1 LSFVLDGR
9 IIWSQTISGI
19 LLVLFLRTPCL
30 DSQIIPESLHNM
42 PDLPPIY
49 NSRILKICIEYL
61 HANYPD
67 VDVEPILRYANV
79 TRYEVDDPGHWF
91 NQQHIDRFYAKVVE
105 ATGNDFIARDA
116 GRFSVSADAS
126 GAVKQR
132 VLGLLQVSSIYLLIA
147 KLYPMISLGADVSSR
162 KISANCVEI
171 TVIPNQ
177 QVQEN
182 PHQCK
187 HRIGIFEALATV
199 STHKFAQVEHTE
211 CVHQGDSCCRYRVK
225 WEDPLHRR
233 WNRYLTVAIFLMI
246 ACAPPA
252 YHFLEIT
259 QWLVLLLSGVVG
271 LLLVCLSAN
280 HYRTKDL
287 MQKIISQGNVAED
300 HVKEIDYRYR
310 GALLIQKIGQATSM
324 TLDTNQLVRIVTET
338 IKHYLD
344 FDRGIIMLA
353 DKARKRLIYEAG
365 YGFDEQMTDLLTKTH
380 FRLDNPDAEGIFIQT
395 FHRQRAILVDDL
407 DMLRESFSVRSQ
419 KFASQIGSRSLICI
433 PIVYERTSI
442 GILVVDNIITKR
454 PLTKSDLNLLMGVT
468 SQIAVSLSSAEAVRE
483 LRRSEE
489 RFRSLYE
496 NAPTAYVSIRA
507 SDAAIVNCNAAA
519 VELLGY
525 DRNQLIGSSLMDHV
539 APKEAGAMGSPMLL
553 ELLQNGQSV
562 RNESMRL
569 VHRDGR
575 FLWGNVSLDPFKD
588 SQGRVIEGRCIIIDT
603 TEQTQLE
610 EQLRNAQRMETIGML
625 AGGVAHDLSN
635 ILSAIVSYPDLI
647 LMDIKPDSSLYEPL
661 SKIKSAGGRAAA
673 MVHDLLT
680 LARRGVP
687 VKNVV
692 MVNELVKE
700 YLASPE
706 FESLL
711 ARNPNITV
719 EDQLDAALLAIK
731 GSEMHLTKALM
742 NIMINAAEAIPDGG
756 FIRISTHKETVRPD
770 DPRSPVRGGEHVVLS
785 VKDDGHG
792 IAPEDLKHVFEPF
805 FSTKRMGRSGTG
817 LGMAIVWAAV
827 HDLDGFIDIDSR
839 LNIGTTVRLYFPATS
854 DKTFSHSNPPILIED
869 YKGRGEVVLLVE
881 DDTEHREIAG
891 RMLSRLGYRV
901 IAVNCGE
908 AALAELE
915 KDRPDLVVLD
925 MILGPG
931 LDGLATYQRI
941 LNMNPR
947 QRAIIASGF
956 AETSRVRK
964 ALELG
969 AGAYIKKPYS
979 LKEIGVAVRYEL
991 DREAS

>member
-1 LSFVLDGR
+1 MS
-9 IIWSQTISGI
+9 
-19 LLVLFLRTPCL
+19 
-30 DSQIIPESLHNM
+30 
-42 PDLPPIY
+42 DLPPIY
-49 NSRILKICIEYL
+49 NSRILKLYIEYL
-61 HANYPD
+61 HSNYPD

-79 TRYEVDDPGHWF
+79 TSYELEDPGHWF
-91 NQQHIDRFYAKVVE
+91 NQQHIDRFYTKVVE
-105 ATGNDFIARDA
+105 ATGNKTIARDA
-116 GRFSVSADAS
+116 GRFAVSSNAS

-132 VLGLLQVSSIYLLIA
+132 VLGLLKVSSIYMLLA
-147 KLYPMISLGADVSSR
+147 KLYPMMSHGADVSSR
-162 KISANCVEI
+162 KVSANCVEI

-177 QVQEN
+177 QVQES
-182 PHQCK
+182 PHQCEN
-187 HRIGIFEALATV
+187 RIGIFEALATV
-199 STHKFAQVEHTE
+199 STEKNAQVEHTH
-211 CVHQGDSCCRYRVK
+211 CVHQDQPCCRYLVK
-225 WEDPLHRR
+225 WEEPLQVR
-233 WNRYLTVAIFLMI
+233 WNRCVYIAIVLLVV
-246 ACAPPA
+246 CAPSA
-252 YHFLEIT
+252 FFLLPFT
-259 QWLVLLLSGVVG
+259 QWVILLLSGTIG
-271 LLLVCLSAN
+271 LLLVYLSV
-280 HYRTKDL
+280 YRNRTRDL
-287 MQKIISQGNVAED
+287 MEKIKSQGNVAED
-300 HVKEIDYRYR
+300 HVKEIDFRYR
-310 GALLIQKIGQATSM
+310 SALLVQKIGQATSM
-324 TLDTNQLVRIVTET
+324 TLDTHQLVRVVIEN
-338 IKHYLD
+338 IQHYLD

-353 DKARKRLIYEAG
+353 DKARKHLVYEAG
-365 YGFDEQMTDLLTKTH
+365 YGFEGSITELLIKTH

-395 FHRQRAILVDDL
+395 FRQQRAILVDDL
-407 DMLRESFSVRSQ
+407 DMLRESFSARSQ
-419 KFASQIGSRSLICI
+419 KFASQIGSKSLICI

-468 SQIAVSLSSAEAVRE
+468 SQIAVSLSSAEAYRE

-496 NAPTAYVSIRA
+496 NAPTAYVTIRA
-507 SDAAIVNCNAAA
+507 SDGAIVNCNAAA

-525 DRNQLIGSSLMDHV
+525 DRKQLIGSSLMNHV
-539 APKEAGAMGSPMLL
+539 AAEESGAMRSPLL
-553 ELLQNGQSV
+553 LDMLQNGQSL

-569 VHRDGR
+569 VHRDGHY
-575 FLWGNVSLDPFKD
+575 LWGNVSLDPFRD
-588 SQGRVIEGRCIIIDT
+588 NRGRVIEGRCIIIDT
-603 TEQTQLE
+603 TEQVQLE

-647 LMDIKPDSSLYEPL
+647 LMDIKPDSPLYEPL
-661 SKIKSAGGRAAA
+661 NKIKSAGGRAAA

-706 FESLL
+706 FENLVD
-711 ARNPNITV
+711 RNPSITV
-719 EDQLDAALLAIK
+719 ENDLDTELLAIK

-742 NIMINAAEAIPDGG
+742 NIMINAAEAIPGG
-756 FIRISTHKETVRPD
+756 GVIRISTHNEKVGAD
-770 DPRSPVRGGEHVVLS
+770 DPRSPVRDGEHVVLS
-785 VKDDGHG
+785 VTDNGYG
-792 IAPEDLKHVFEPF
+792 IAPEDLKRVFEPF
-805 FSTKRMGRSGTG
+805 FSTKRLGRSGTG

-827 HDLDGFIDIDSR
+827 HDLDGFIDIDSQ
-839 LNIGTTVRLYFPATS
+839 LNIGTTVRLYFPATNEKS
-854 DKTFSHSNPPILIED
+854 ATHVNPPILIDD

-925 MILGPG
+925 MILGSG

-941 LNMNPR
+941 LNLNPR

-969 AGAYIKKPYS
+969 AGTYIKKPYS

-991 DREAS
+991 DRKAS